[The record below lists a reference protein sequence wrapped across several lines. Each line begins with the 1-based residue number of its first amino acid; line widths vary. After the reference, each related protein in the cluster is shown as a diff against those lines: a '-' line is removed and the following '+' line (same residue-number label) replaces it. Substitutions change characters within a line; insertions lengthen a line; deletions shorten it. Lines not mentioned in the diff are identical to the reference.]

1 MVGNQ
6 LIFYHSGKIGIGN
19 IGSGKIEG
27 LRNLIRKEYPE
38 IISAKKFNLGAL
50 THDRLWNL
58 DDAEECKLVE
68 NLISYALLRDE
79 YRKIVK
85 AQHDRNI

>member
-6 LIFYHSGKIGIGN
+6 LIFYHSGKIGVGN
-19 IGSGKIEG
+19 IGSGKIDG
-27 LRNLIRKEYPE
+27 IRDLIRKEYPE
-38 IISAKKFNLGAL
+38 IISANKFNLGVL

-85 AQHDRNI
+85 ERHDRNI